1 MTDESRCGL
10 VAIIGRPN
18 VGKSTL
24 LNHLVGQKVSITA
37 RKPQTTRHRIMGI
50 HSYGQTQAIYVDTP
64 GMHTNAKKALN
75 KQLNR
80 IAFNALKEVD
90 VVLFVVAGTRWVADD
105 DWIVQKLTDIQTPVI
120 LLINKIDLVREK
132 NSLMPHIQKL
142 SEKMTFADV
151 IPMAAISGHNVET
164 VDKCV
169 AKYLPVGE
177 HLFPDDQLTDRTER
191 FFVSEIIRE
200 KLIRYLGQEI
210 PHSIAIS
217 LDQFE
222 VRKDKNIRD
231 ISATIWVEREGQK
244 KIVVGE
250 GGAVLKK
257 IGTLAR
263 KELEEYFEQKVFI
276 QLWVKVKRGWSDD
289 ERAIQTLGYK
299 S

>member
-1 MTDESRCGL
+1 
-10 VAIIGRPN
+10 RPN

-24 LNHLVGQKVSITA
+24 LNHLIGQKVSITA
-37 RKPQTTRHRIMGI
+37 RKPQTTRHRIIGI
-50 HSYGQTQAIYVDTP
+50 HSYENTQAIYVDTP

-80 IAFNALKEVD
+80 TAFNALKEVD
-90 VVLFVVAGTRWVADD
+90 VVLFVVTGTRWMPDD
-105 DWIVQKLTDIQTPVI
+105 DWIVQRLIDIETPVI
-120 LLINKIDLVREK
+120 LLINKVDLVREK
-132 NSLMPHIQKL
+132 NSLMPHIQRIAG
-142 SEKMTFADV
+142 KMAFSDV
-151 IPMAAISGHNVET
+151 IPMAAISGHNVEA

-222 VRKDKNIRD
+222 VREDKNIRD

-244 KIVVGE
+244 
-250 GGAVLKK
+250 
-257 IGTLAR
+257 
-263 KELEEYFEQKVFI
+263 
-276 QLWVKVKRGWSDD
+276 
-289 ERAIQTLGYK
+289 
-299 S
+299 